1 MEEMACAKIEE
12 SCVENKQSAAGSS
25 SSLSE
30 GSYGFLRMSPVT
42 SSPVTTSPNHKRTTG
57 PIRRAKGGW
66 TPQEDETLRKAVG
79 AYNGRCWKKIAES
92 FPDRT
97 EVQCLHR
104 WQKVLNPQ
112 LIKGP
117 WTSEEDEKIIYLV
130 DKYGPTK
137 WSVIAKSLPGRIG
150 KQCRERWHNHLNPMI
165 KKDAWTSEEEIA
177 LINAHSIYG
186 NKWAEIAKF
195 LPGRTDNSIKNHWN
209 SSLKKKLD
217 FYVATGK
224 LPSVP
229 KPTVNNV
236 SKEVAKLA
244 SGLVN
249 ICSNKGLDEKNKV
262 SLEPTCSIKSRLPV
276 ESCKLENHEDWL
288 EPSAVHISHPEISEG
303 VSIRQPD
310 DSSVNCIIQNQEVDR
325 ISNQADSEED
335 LGEFSNMGRTG
346 QTNERPGEVLH
357 AQDSPFFGSLY
368 YEPPQVEDLGVSIAS
383 LFSTSTPA
391 HDNYSLEVIQSPIGY
406 LTPPLGD
413 EKGSG
418 QSTAESILRS
428 AAKSFPNTPSILRR
442 RKREKQLSFPP
453 DSTKQMNKVNDHDI
467 SCTPVEKKAGN
478 SSDTFKSSISTLSTS
493 PYRDGGVVSY
503 NGKSDNMSPPYRLR
517 SRRTAI
523 IKSVEKQLDF
533 TLRDDDT
540 DSNTKL
546 MSSA

>member
-150 KQCRERWHNHLNPMI
+150 KQCRE
-165 KKDAWTSEEEIA
+165 
-177 LINAHSIYG
+177 
-186 NKWAEIAKF
+186 
-195 LPGRTDNSIKNHWN
+195 RTDNSIKNHWN